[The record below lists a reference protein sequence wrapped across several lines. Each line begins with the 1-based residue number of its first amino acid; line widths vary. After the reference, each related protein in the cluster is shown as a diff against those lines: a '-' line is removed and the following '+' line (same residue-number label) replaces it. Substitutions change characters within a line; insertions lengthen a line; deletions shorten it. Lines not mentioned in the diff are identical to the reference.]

1 MKNAD
6 RIVIIIFGICFLTF
20 GIRTACWQSII
31 SGLGLIAI
39 VSIESMGDG
48 K

>member
-6 RIVIIIFGICFLTF
+6 RIGIIIFGILFLAF
-20 GIRTACWQSII
+20 GIRMASWQSII
-31 SGLGLIAI
+31 SGLGLFAI

-48 K
+48 R

>member
-1 MKNAD
+1 MKNAN
-6 RIVIIIFGICFLTF
+6 RIGIIIFGIFFLVF
-20 GIRTACWQSII
+20 GIRMASWQSII

-39 VSIESMGDG
+39 VSIDSMGDG